1 MYNHKTKKNRSKK
14 RLRFSGGTKQIT
26 GGTKQITGGTK
37 QITASEVDRCDKFC
51 NTEYLKR
58 NKKFF
63 SKIYRGMN
71 KRMNKKTTTND
82 LDAAYEGRKP
92 TLIEDCK
99 RNFCNPHCPHLGKNK
114 ATREFCPICNKS
126 FKELGAITYCQFDPS
141 IV

>member
-1 MYNHKTKKNRSKK
+1 MTWKVGGRMKTTTTKRRRRLNTKRRNR
-14 RLRFSGGTKQIT
+14 GC
-26 GGTKQITGGTK
+26 ITGGTK
-37 QITASEVDRCDKFC
+37 QITASEIDRCDKFC

-63 SKIYRGMN
+63 SKIY
-71 KRMNKKTTTND
+71 KRINKKSTAKD

-92 TLIEDCK
+92 NLIEDCK

-126 FKELGAITYCQFDPS
+126 FKDLGAITFCQFDPS
-141 IV
+141 VV